1 MPKIS
6 LSVPHQLGQET
17 AKNRIAGLLADSRE
31 RFAGQISQVSENWNG
46 YVDAISFQALGFSVT
61 GKLDVQPNEVL
72 IELNLPLAAYPLKGR
87 VEKEILA
94 HARELLA

>member
-6 LSVPHQLGQET
+6 LSVPHQLGQEA
-17 AKNRIAGLLADSRE
+17 AKNRIAGLMADSRG
-31 RFAGQISQVSENWNG
+31 RFAGQVSQVAESWNG
-46 YVDAISFQALGFSVT
+46 YVDAFSFRAMGFSVN
-61 GKLDVQPNEVL
+61 GKLDVQAAHVL

-87 VEKEILA
+87 IENEILT

>member
-6 LSVPHQLGQET
+6 LSVAHQLGQET
-17 AKNRIAGLLADSRE
+17 AKNRISGLLADSRE
-31 RFAGQISQVSENWNG
+31 RFAGQISHVSESWNG
-46 YVDAISFQALGFSVT
+46 YVDEISFKGLGFSVT
-61 GKLDVQPNEVL
+61 GKIDVQPAQVL